1 VTFRARSNLRTAS
14 GRSNRDESNTND
26 CVTLR
31 WSRKLEIYLTKMVDA
46 RTIKKD
52 ISVILGAGSNVKTV
66 LGRLYYDKYNAR
78 AALLHL

>member
-1 VTFRARSNLRTAS
+1 LVKKIENILNKN
-14 GRSNRDESNTND
+14 GG
-26 CVTLR
+26 C
-31 WSRKLEIYLTKMVDA
+31 A

>member
-1 VTFRARSNLRTAS
+1 
-14 GRSNRDESNTND
+14 
-26 CVTLR
+26 
-31 WSRKLEIYLTKMVDA
+31 MVDA